1 MAFSKRPIPI
11 TSNFSD
17 DPRLQ
22 DEIDEFVY
30 GISSRLDHV
39 QEAEIEG
46 DFGLCCKLMSD
57 LAQVAETLGYALL
70 FQKAQVVIKICA
82 DEDSEGL
89 LEELCEMMHIV
100 HRIKLGHRST
110 A

>member
-1 MAFSKRPIPI
+1 MALSKRPIPI

-22 DEIDEFVY
+22 DQIDEFVY
-30 GISSRLDHV
+30 GFSSRLDHV

-57 LAQVAETLGYALL
+57 LAQDAETLGYALL
-70 FQKAQVVIKICA
+70 FQKAQDIIEICE
-82 DEDSEGL
+82 DEDREGL
-89 LEELCEMMHIV
+89 LEELRELMFIA